1 MTNYWA
7 LCADPRV
14 YRIEDAARELSTDT
28 WTTKKSAIRAGDRVA
43 IWKTLGSGKRRGV
56 IALGDV
62 LTDPTMCG
70 AEHEEYWVRPTDA
83 QDVEPRVTFRYMH
96 PPHLPL
102 WIGGPATHVLDAL
115 SVSRG
120 QGTIFKITPEQWD
133 ALVEAAGGWPVE
145 TPDTQETRDLVDE
158 IAGRQHARQGFQ
170 TDPLIRR
177 AIELYAMARAEA
189 HYRAHGWDI
198 EDVSARCPYDLRCT
212 KMGHIALHVEVKGT
226 TGTGVEVLLTPNEV
240 DHAREHYPN
249 VALFVVAAIR
259 VEASDGCAGG
269 RDTIFEPWDIDSGML
284 TPVGYSYAV
293 PTAPD
298 R

>member
-43 IWKTLGSGKRRGV
+43 IWKTLGGGKRRGV
-56 IALGDV
+56 IALGEV
-62 LTDPTMCG
+62 LTDPIVCG
-70 AEHEEYWVRPTDA
+70 VEHEDYWVHPTDA
-83 QDVEPRVTFRYMH
+83 QGAEPRVTFRYVH
-96 PPHLPL
+96 SPRLPL
-102 WIGGPATHVLDAL
+102 WIGGSATNVLEAL

-120 QGTIFKITPEQWD
+120 QGTVFKILPEQWD
-133 ALVEAAGGWPVE
+133 ALIEATGGWPAE
-145 TPDTQETRDLVDE
+145 TPEMQETRDLVDE
-158 IAGRQHARQGFQ
+158 IAGRQHARQGFR
-170 TDPLIRR
+170 TDPLLRR
-177 AIELYAMARAEA
+177 AIELHAMARGEA
-189 HYRAHGWDI
+189 HYKARGWGV

-212 KMGHIALHVEVKGT
+212 KVAYADLHVEVKGT

-240 DHAREHYPN
+240 DHAREYYPN

-259 VEASDGCAGG
+259 VEASDRCAGG
-269 RDTIFEPWDIDSGML
+269 RDTIFEPWDVDGGVL

-293 PTAPD
+293 PAAPNH
-298 R
+298 